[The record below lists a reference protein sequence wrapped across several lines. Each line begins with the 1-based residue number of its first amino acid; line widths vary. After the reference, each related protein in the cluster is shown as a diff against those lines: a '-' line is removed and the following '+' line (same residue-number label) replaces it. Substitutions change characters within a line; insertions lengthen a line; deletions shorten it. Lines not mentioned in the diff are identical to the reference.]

1 MREESMIDHDYSGKS
16 LIAGLMIANE
26 SDRLILQEARFTTLG
41 DLAACTRSKI
51 EELIGERGVNAVGSD
66 LHAHNL
72 DFKPEE

>member
-1 MREESMIDHDYSGKS
+1 VLTRQLLHEVCLEDSKRST
-16 LIAGLMIANE
+16 LLNE